1 MKKLQVVL
9 AVCGCCAVGALW
21 AGEAVDP
28 STMTGKIMAGYQG
41 WFRTPGDGFDMGFT
55 HFAIKGKFEPGFSA
69 VEMWPDM
76 SEMDEDEKFAT
87 PFKSADGS
95 AACVFSSCSPKTVMR
110 HFKWMEDYGLDG
122 VFLQRF
128 VGTTKNEK
136 HRVALQRVM
145 ANVRAGAEKHSRA
158 WAMMYDL
165 SGGSDTDI
173 PGSVVADWKRLV
185 DEDKIRKDRMYLHHN
200 GKPVV
205 SVWGIGFND
214 RRRYTLAQCLELVT
228 FLKDDPVY
236 GGNTVMIGVPTYWR
250 TLERDTMSDP
260 LLHEIA
266 KKADIVSPWAV
277 GRFNTPGDA
286 RDYTQKVAP
295 LDLAWC
301 KEQKKDFLPV
311 VYPGFSWFNLMKG
324 RDTPAKL
331 DAIPRLRGEFLKTQ
345 LDGHIGYGAT
355 MIYQAMFDE
364 IDEGTAI
371 FKVTNTPPVGDS
383 PFLGY
388 EGLPSDFY
396 MKMVGEAAK
405 KLREKVGSSK

>member
-1 MKKLQVVL
+1 MRRYAVAGVCA
-9 AVCGCCAVGALW
+9 AVCA
-21 AGEAVDP
+21 AGAVDP
-28 STMTGKIMAGYQG
+28 STLDGKIMAGYQG
-41 WFRTPGDGFDMGFT
+41 WFRAPGDGTGGGWA
-55 HFAIKGKFEPGFSA
+55 HYEIQGKFEPGFSA
-69 VEMWPDM
+69 VEMWPDL
-76 SEMDEDEKFAT
+76 SEMDADEKFAT
-87 PFKSADGS
+87 PFRHGDGS
-95 AACVFSSCSPKTVMR
+95 VAHVFSSVVPKTVMR
-110 HFKWMEDYGLDG
+110 HFRWMEECGLDG

-128 VGTTKNEK
+128 VGVAKSA
-136 HRVALQRVM
+136 RGRAALQQVM
-145 ANVRAGAEKHSRA
+145 ANVRAGAERHSRV

-185 DEDKIRKDRMYLHHN
+185 DEDGIRKDRMYLHHN

-214 RRRYTLAQCLELVT
+214 RRRYTLAQCLELVA

-250 TLERDTMSDP
+250 TLTSDTLADP

-266 KKADIVSPWAV
+266 KKADIISPWAV
-277 GRFNTPGDA
+277 GRLNNLGDVRKYVRETA
-286 RDYTQKVAP
+286 AQ
-295 LDLAWC
+295 DLAWC
-301 KEQKKDFLPV
+301 REQGRDFLPV
-311 VYPGFSWFNLMKG
+311 AYPGFSWFNLMKG
-324 RDTPAKL
+324 RNTAAAF
-331 DAIPRLRGEFLKTQ
+331 DAIPRLKGEFLKAQ
-345 LDGHIGYGAT
+345 LDGHIGNGVT

-371 FKVTNTPPVGDS
+371 FKVTNTPPVGES

-396 MKMVGEAAK
+396 MRLVGDAAK
-405 KLREKVGSSK
+405 RLKQKLAAGKGE

>member
-9 AVCGCCAVGALW
+9 GVCVCCAVGALG
-21 AGEAVDP
+21 AGAVDP
-28 STMTGKIMAGYQG
+28 STLTGKIMAGYQG
-41 WFRTPGDGFDMGFT
+41 WFRTPGDGADQGFT
-55 HFAIKGKFEPGFSA
+55 HYAIQGKFEPGFSA

-87 PFKSADGS
+87 PFKHADGS
-95 AACVFSSCSPKTVMR
+95 TAYVFSSVVPKTVMR

-128 VGTTKNEK
+128 IGVTKNP
-136 HRVALQRVM
+136 RGRAALQTVM

-165 SGGSDTDI
+165 SGASDTDI
-173 PGSVVADWKRLV
+173 PGTVIADWKRLV
-185 DEDKIRKDRMYLHHN
+185 DEDKIRKDRMYLHHD

-214 RRRYTLAQCLELVT
+214 RRRYTLAQCLELIT

-250 TLERDTMSDP
+250 TLERDTMEDP

-277 GRFNTPGDA
+277 GRFNNL
-286 RDYTQKVAP
+286 RDVQNYLERTAP
-295 LDLAWC
+295 QDLAWC
-301 KEQKKDFLPV
+301 REQKKEFLPV
-311 VYPGFSWFNLMKG
+311 VYPGFSWFNLERG
-324 RDTPAKL
+324 RNREAKL
-331 DAIPRLRGEFLKTQ
+331 DMIPRLKGDFLKAQ

-371 FKVTNTPPVGDS
+371 FKVTNNPPVGET

-396 MKMVGEAAK
+396 MKMIGEAAK
-405 KLREKVGSSK
+405 RLREEVKSKR

>member
-1 MKKLQVVL
+1 MKKLCVL
-9 AVCGCCAVGALW
+9 VGLCACGAF
-21 AGEAVDP
+21 AGEPVDP
-28 STMTGKIMAGYQG
+28 STMNGKILSGYQG
-41 WFRTPGDGFDMGFT
+41 WFRAPGDGSDQGWT
-55 HFAIKGKFEPGFSA
+55 HYAIQGKFEPGFSA

-87 PFKSADGS
+87 PFKHADGS
-95 AACVFSSCSPKTVMR
+95 AAYVFSSHVPKTVMR

-128 VGTTKNEK
+128 IGVTKGAK
-136 HRVALQRVM
+136 GRAALQKVM
-145 ANVRAGAEKHSRA
+145 ASVRAGAEKHSRA

-165 SGGSDTDI
+165 SGGNDTDI
-173 PGSVVADWKRLV
+173 PGVVIADWKRLV

-214 RRRYTLAQCLELVT
+214 KRRYTLAQCLELIT

-250 TLERDTMSDP
+250 TLTSDTLSDP

-277 GRFNTPGDA
+277 GRFNNL
-286 RDYTQKVAP
+286 RDVNKYVGQTAAQ
-295 LDLAWC
+295 DLAWC
-301 KEQKKDFLPV
+301 REHGRDFLPV
-311 VYPGFSWFNLMKG
+311 VYPGFSWYNLMKG
-324 RDTPAKL
+324 RNTTAKL
-331 DAIPRLRGEFLKTQ
+331 DAIPRLKGEFLKTQ
-345 LDGHIGYGAT
+345 IDGQIENGVS

-371 FKVTNTPPVGDS
+371 FKVTNTPPAGDS

-396 MKMVGEAAK
+396 LKMIGDSAK
-405 KLREKVGSSK
+405 RLKAKMAEKK

>member
-1 MKKLQVVL
+1 MKKLMFAL
-9 AVCGCCAVGALW
+9 CACGALCAA
-21 AGEAVDP
+21 AGAPIDP
-28 STMTGKIMAGYQG
+28 STLDGKIMAGYQG

-55 HFAIKGKFEPGFSA
+55 HYAIQGKFEPGFSA
-69 VEMWPDM
+69 VEMWADV
-76 SEMDEDEKFAT
+76 SELDDDEKFAT
-87 PFKSADGS
+87 PFKHADGS
-95 AACVFSSCSPKTVMR
+95 VAHVFSSCSPKTVMR
-110 HFKWMEDYGLDG
+110 HFKWMEECGLDG

-128 VGTTKNEK
+128 VGTTKNAK
-136 HRVALQRVM
+136 HRVALQQVM

-185 DEDKIRKDRMYLHHN
+185 DEDKIRADRMYLRHK

-214 RRRYTLAQCLELVT
+214 RRRYTLAQCLELIT

-250 TLERDTMSDP
+250 TLNRDTMEDP

-277 GRFNTPGDA
+277 GRFNNL
-286 RDYTQKVAP
+286 RDVQNYTQEVAP
-295 LDLAWC
+295 KDLAWC
-301 KEQKKDFLPV
+301 REHGRDFLPV

-324 RDTPAKL
+324 RNTEAKL
-331 DAIPRLRGEFLKTQ
+331 DAIPRLKGEFLKAQ
-345 LDGHIGYGAT
+345 LNGHIGYGAT

-388 EGLPSDFY
+388 EGLPTDFY
-396 MKMVGEAAK
+396 MKMVGDAARR
-405 KLREKVGSSK
+405 LREKLKIK

>member
-1 MKKLQVVL
+1 MLG
-9 AVCGCCAVGALW
+9 VCAAPGAALP
-21 AGEAVDP
+21 AAPVDP
-28 STMTGKIMAGYQG
+28 STLTGKVMAGYQG
-41 WFRTPGDGFDMGFT
+41 WFRTPGDGAEQGWT
-55 HFAIKGKFEPGFSA
+55 HYAIQGKFEPGFSA

-87 PFKSADGS
+87 PFKFADG
-95 AACVFSSCSPKTVMR
+95 ATAYVFSSCNPKTVMR
-110 HFKWMEDYGLDG
+110 HFRWMEECGMDG

-128 VGTTKNEK
+128 IGTTKGG
-136 HRVALQRVM
+136 RSRAALQKVM
-145 ANVRAGAEKHSRA
+145 ENVRAGAEKHSRA

-165 SGGSDTDI
+165 SGANDTDI
-173 PGSVVADWKRLV
+173 PATVIADWKRLV

-200 GKPVV
+200 GRPVV

-214 RRRYTLAQCLELVT
+214 NRRYSLAQCLELIT

-260 LLHEIA
+260 LLHDIA
-266 KKADIVSPWAV
+266 KKADIISPWAV
-277 GRFNTPGDA
+277 GRFNNL
-286 RDYTQKVAP
+286 RDVQNYLENTAP
-295 LDLAWC
+295 KDLAWC
-301 KEQKKDFLPV
+301 VEQKKDFLPV
-311 VYPGFSWFNLMKG
+311 AYPGFSWYNLMKG
-324 RDTPAKL
+324 RNTPAKTN
-331 DAIPRLRGEFLKTQ
+331 AIPRLKGEFLKAQ

-371 FKVTNTPPVGDS
+371 FKCANTVPAGES
-383 PFLGY
+383 PFLTY

-396 MKMVGEAAK
+396 MRMVGDAAK
-405 KLREKVGSSK
+405 RLREKQQTK